1 MPGAMGY
8 NMAQGTS
15 GMLKSGHTSI
25 EGLDE
30 AVLRNIEA
38 AYKLS
43 QMVCSSMGP
52 NGMNKLVVNHLG
64 KIIVSSDCATL
75 VKELEVEHPAASM
88 LSLASQMQ
96 DQEYGDATNLT
107 VTFAGNLLKL
117 AAELLGEGL
126 HTSEI
131 VSGYKTAADYTLAT
145 LPKLV
150 CLNVENPRDEAAL
163 VAAVKPVLM
172 AKQLGYEDT
181 LAGLVAKAAL
191 AVMAPEGP
199 AKMKANSVRIV
210 KLIGGNIMQS
220 EVVNGML
227 LARTVEGTITK
238 ASDAKVTIFG
248 CGLENEQAETQGTV
262 LIRNAEDMLNYNKS
276 EEKALEE
283 VIAAIAKTGTSV
295 VVSGGSVSEMALH
308 FIEKYKMMCVRCLSK
323 WDLRRLCNTTGAT
336 ALVRMG
342 PATPEEMGYAAAV
355 YQKEFGAKKVTV
367 FEQREGEDSPVA
379 TIVLRSSV
387 VSVIND
393 LERAC
398 DDGLACVQQL
408 CKEPGFVPGAG
419 ATEIELAAQLRK
431 LADETDSLDQYA
443 IRKFGE
449 AFEVVPRTLADN
461 SGQDATLVMASLY
474 EQHLDGKAPNVGVDI
489 GGAGTCDA
497 AAAGIT
503 DVLSTKES
511 AVRLAVDAALTVLR
525 VDQIIMS
532 KKAGAGKK

>member
-1 MPGAMGY
+1 M
-8 NMAQGTS
+8 
-15 GMLKSGHTSI
+15 
-25 EGLDE
+25 
-30 AVLRNIEA
+30 
-38 AYKLS
+38 
-43 QMVCSSMGP
+43 
-52 NGMNKLVVNHLG
+52 
-64 KIIVSSDCATL
+64 
-75 VKELEVEHPAASM
+75 
-88 LSLASQMQ
+88 
-96 DQEYGDATNLT
+96 
-107 VTFAGNLLKL
+107 
-117 AAELLGEGL
+117 
-126 HTSEI
+126 
-131 VSGYKTAADYTLAT
+131 
-145 LPKLV
+145 
-150 CLNVENPRDEAAL
+150 
-163 VAAVKPVLM
+163 AAVKPVLM

-308 FIEKYKMMCVRCLSK
+308 FIEKYKMMCVRCMSK
-323 WDLRRLCNTTGAT
+323 FDLRRLCNTTGAT

-342 PATPEEMGYAAAV
+342 PATPEEMGECSAV
-355 YQKEFGAKKVTV
+355 FQKEFGAKKVTV
-367 FEQREGEDSPVA
+367 FEQAADTDCPVA
-379 TIVLRSSV
+379 SIVLRSSV

-398 DDGLACVQQL
+398 DDGLSCVQQL

-431 LADETDSLDQYA
+431 MADETDSLDQYA
-443 IRKFGE
+443 IRK
-449 AFEVVPRTLADN
+449 
-461 SGQDATLVMASLY
+461 
-474 EQHLDGKAPNVGVDI
+474 
-489 GGAGTCDA
+489 
-497 AAAGIT
+497 
-503 DVLSTKES
+503 
-511 AVRLAVDAALTVLR
+511 VRNER
-525 VDQIIMS
+525 M
-532 KKAGAGKK
+532 

>member
-150 CLNVENPRDEAAL
+150 CLNVEVSEPKGKKRL
-163 VAAVKPVLM
+163 VCFI
-172 AKQLGYEDT
+172 
-181 LAGLVAKAAL
+181 VAK
-191 AVMAPEGP
+191 
-199 AKMKANSVRIV
+199 KRR
-210 KLIGGNIMQS
+210 GG
-220 EVVNGML
+220 G
-227 LARTVEGTITK
+227 
-238 ASDAKVTIFG
+238 
-248 CGLENEQAETQGTV
+248 
-262 LIRNAEDMLNYNKS
+262 
-276 EEKALEE
+276 
-283 VIAAIAKTGTSV
+283 
-295 VVSGGSVSEMALH
+295 GGS
-308 FIEKYKMMCVRCLSK
+308 
-323 WDLRRLCNTTGAT
+323 
-336 ALVRMG
+336 
-342 PATPEEMGYAAAV
+342 
-355 YQKEFGAKKVTV
+355 
-367 FEQREGEDSPVA
+367 
-379 TIVLRSSV
+379 
-387 VSVIND
+387 
-393 LERAC
+393 
-398 DDGLACVQQL
+398 
-408 CKEPGFVPGAG
+408 
-419 ATEIELAAQLRK
+419 
-431 LADETDSLDQYA
+431 
-443 IRKFGE
+443 
-449 AFEVVPRTLADN
+449 
-461 SGQDATLVMASLY
+461 
-474 EQHLDGKAPNVGVDI
+474 
-489 GGAGTCDA
+489 
-497 AAAGIT
+497 
-503 DVLSTKES
+503 
-511 AVRLAVDAALTVLR
+511 
-525 VDQIIMS
+525 
-532 KKAGAGKK
+532 

>member
-1 MPGAMGY
+1 M
-8 NMAQGTS
+8 
-15 GMLKSGHTSI
+15 
-25 EGLDE
+25 
-30 AVLRNIEA
+30 
-38 AYKLS
+38 
-43 QMVCSSMGP
+43 
-52 NGMNKLVVNHLG
+52 
-64 KIIVSSDCATL
+64 
-75 VKELEVEHPAASM
+75 
-88 LSLASQMQ
+88 
-96 DQEYGDATNLT
+96 
-107 VTFAGNLLKL
+107 
-117 AAELLGEGL
+117 
-126 HTSEI
+126 
-131 VSGYKTAADYTLAT
+131 
-145 LPKLV
+145 
-150 CLNVENPRDEAAL
+150 
-163 VAAVKPVLM
+163 KPVLM

-443 IRKFGE
+443 IRKVRTGE
-449 AFEVVPRTLADN
+449 APRAARAMRIEVAGRRLGLC
-461 SGQDATLVMASLY
+461 SFSLSLFLSIFLSFF
-474 EQHLDGKAPNVGVDI
+474 LDGWGWPRG
-489 GGAGTCDA
+489 
-497 AAAGIT
+497 
-503 DVLSTKES
+503 
-511 AVRLAVDAALTVLR
+511 RLRRAL
-525 VDQIIMS
+525 I
-532 KKAGAGKK
+532 